1 MVIEMQ
7 FFGMRIEKSETI
19 SDAMNFYEVFWID
32 LVINQGKAFLS
43 TSKSLKVVLQYILV
57 FQNFDFF
64 STLL

>member
-32 LVINQGKAFLS
+32 LVINQGKTFLS

-57 FQNFDFF
+57 FQNFEFF

>member
-1 MVIEMQ
+1 MQ

-32 LVINQGKAFLS
+32 LVINQGKTFLS

-57 FQNFDFF
+57 FQNFEFF